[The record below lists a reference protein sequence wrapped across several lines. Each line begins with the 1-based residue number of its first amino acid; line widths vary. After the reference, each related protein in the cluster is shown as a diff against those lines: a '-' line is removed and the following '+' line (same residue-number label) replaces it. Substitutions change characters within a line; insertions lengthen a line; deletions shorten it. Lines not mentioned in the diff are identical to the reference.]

1 MVKHKVVGKDQL
13 GMIHCSSSAS
23 YMHTENVFTVM
34 KTFLTHLET
43 KGCKTSGS
51 LQCWSPVPVWY

>member
-23 YMHTENVFTVM
+23 YMHTENVFTVI

-43 KGCKTSGS
+43 KGWKTSGS
-51 LQCWSPVPVWY
+51 LQCW